1 MRAWASA
8 LVVTVFCIACNRET
22 QTQQPLD
29 VAINVVN
36 SRDSVVL
43 ERPYDCKDPVSEC
56 SVVEIHLP
64 VFSSQGAS
72 GNRLLAFTLNRA
84 VRDFYVDA
92 LGGAVGTPMSESD
105 TTSSMP
111 NVIDAARLLLGDYE
125 EFKAKYPS
133 SPLTWV
139 VQGTGKVTA
148 ADSLVCVELL
158 VDAFTGGAHGNAS
171 TGFVVANSKTGKR
184 VQAAS
189 LIRNV
194 TMFTDSAERAF
205 RILKNIGSSEDLSDH
220 NYFLESNKFV
230 LPENIGLST
239 DSVILYYNTYEI
251 APYALGPTRLAMPRS
266 ALQIH

>member
-8 LVVTVFCIACNRET
+8 LVVTVFCIACDRET

-29 VAINVVN
+29 VTVNVVN

-43 ERPYDCKDPVSEC
+43 ERPFDCKEPISEC

-72 GNRLLAFTLNRA
+72 GNKLLAFTLNRA
-84 VRDFYVDA
+84 VRDFFVDA
-92 LGGAVGTPMSESD
+92 LGGAVGRPISESD
-105 TTSSMP
+105 TTSTMP

-125 EFKAKYPS
+125 DFKAKYPG
-133 SPLTWV
+133 SPLTWT

-158 VDAFTGGAHGNAS
+158 VDAFTGGAHGNTS
-171 TGFVVANSKTGKR
+171 TSYVVASSRTGKR
-184 VQAAS
+184 VQVAS
-189 LIRNV
+189 MIRDV
-194 TMFTDSAERAF
+194 AMFTDSAERAF
-205 RILKNIGSSEDLSDH
+205 RILKNIGPREDLSDH
-220 NYFLESNKFV
+220 NYFLESNRFV
-230 LPENIGLST
+230 LPENIGLSA

-251 APYALGPTRLAMPRS
+251 APYALGPTRLAMPRA
-266 ALQIH
+266 ALRMH